1 MVDIIIVS
9 TPGIGSNT
17 PQAAPALLKGS
28 VESAGFSCKT
38 VDFNLRLYQTFKKDV
53 DRFNSYFMTGL
64 NIEVEEQAKLFVENC
79 AKELVEM
86 NPKYIGLSVFTYQ
99 NKISTRLFCEY
110 IKKISNIPIV
120 LGGQGLSN
128 GGLEGQSSFGQ
139 TLFNEGLADYW
150 IKSEG
155 EVSLVEL
162 LKGNTAYPG
171 INSNSFQQIE
181 DLNTIPFPNYDDYDL
196 ASYRD
201 IVLPITGSRGCIR
214 SCTFC
219 DIHEHWK
226 YRFRKGDNI
235 AEEILYLSNKY
246 NVTNFN
252 FSDSLI
258 NGSLKEFNQ
267 FIKILAEHNKTATA
281 PISWRSQFIVR
292 SPNQVSEEY
301 WKTIAAAGAQDLAIG
316 VETGSDKVRV
326 DMNKKFTNSDLDYTM
341 EMFAKYN
348 ISCLFLMI
356 IGYPTETDEDF
367 AQTLEMFERY
377 QKYAGHIIKNVAIGT
392 TLAILPGTELY
403 RSAGNMNIELDKNEN
418 NWVAFDN
425 PTCTLEKRIERR
437 MQLRDHLIKLK
448 YPLLD
453 DSADQVFEVMKSN
466 LPLLNTR
473 TKIKKMMR
481 IKQQARVQISA

>member
-53 DRFNSYFMTGL
+53 DRFNSYFMVGS
-64 NIEVEEQAKLFVENC
+64 NPEIDEQAKSFVENC
-79 AKELVEM
+79 AKELVAM
-86 NPKYIGLSVFTYQ
+86 NPRYIGLSVFTYQ

-110 IKKISNIPIV
+110 IKKLSNISII
-120 LGGQGLSN
+120 LGGQGLSE
-128 GGLEGQSSFGQ
+128 GGLEGQSSFGE
-139 TLFNEGLADYW
+139 TLFKEGLADYW

-162 LKGNTAYPG
+162 LKGNTSYPG
-171 INSNSFQQIE
+171 INSNSFQQLE
-181 DLNTIPFPNYDDYDL
+181 NLNNMPFPNYDDYDL
-196 ASYRD
+196 TAYRHV
-201 IVLPITGSRGCIR
+201 VLPITGSRGCIR

-226 YRFRKGDNI
+226 YRFRTGESI
-235 AEEILYLSNKY
+235 AQEMLYLSKKY
-246 NVTNFN
+246 NVHSFN

-267 FIKILAEHNKTATA
+267 FVKILMEHNKTE
-281 PISWRSQFIVR
+281 PIPIKWRGQFIVR
-292 SPNQVSEEY
+292 SPNQVDEIF
-301 WKTIAAAGAQDLAIG
+301 WQNIAASGAEYLAMG
-316 VETGSDKVRV
+316 VETGSDSVRSH
-326 DMNKKFTNSDLDYTM
+326 MNKKFTNADLDYTM

-348 ISCLFLMI
+348 ITCLFLMI
-356 IGYPTETDEDF
+356 VGYPSETDEDF
-367 AQTLEMFERY
+367 EQTLEMFERY
-377 QKYAGHIIKNVAIGT
+377 QKHAGHIIKNVAVGT

-403 RSAGNMNIELDKNEN
+403 RSAQQLNIELDKNEN
-418 NWVAFDN
+418 NWIAFDN

-437 MQLRDHLIKLK
+437 MRLRDHLIKLN

-453 DSADQVFEVMKSN
+453 DSGDEVFEVIKTN
-466 LPLLNTR
+466 LPALNTR
-473 TKIKKMMR
+473 TKIKKMIR
-481 IKQQARVQISA
+481 IKQQNQSKIVS